1 MASGGRVGDSRSAT
15 LCSTPLRC
23 TSVARERQGEG
34 EVHREGGR
42 EREFVGRRGY
52 KAHAM
57 PAEHERRGIL
67 AGVGVSRGSR
77 SVEKGEREAG
87 RVAQR
92 WRRRRDA
99 RRERVSHQPTST
111 RRVTSLVDP
120 ETSRCFFSLGTG
132 NWGLLLREELP
143 P

>member
-34 EVHREGGR
+34 EVHREGGGR
-42 EREFVGRRGY
+42 ESLSVGAGTKHMRCPPSTREGASSQGSVCRGVALGR
-52 KAHAM
+52 
-57 PAEHERRGIL
+57 
-67 AGVGVSRGSR
+67 
-77 SVEKGEREAG
+77 KGGEGGG

>member
-1 MASGGRVGDSRSAT
+1 MASGGRAGDSRSAT
-15 LCSTPLRC
+15 LCSLRC
-23 TSVARERQGEG
+23 TSVARERQ
-34 EVHREGGR
+34 RERYTLRERGRER

-57 PAEHERRGIL
+57 PAEQRRGIL
-67 AGVGVSRGSR
+67 VGVGVSRGSR
-77 SVEKGEREAG
+77 SVEKGEGGG

-132 NWGLLLREELP
+132 NWGLSRAPEELP